1 MGKRKDFP
9 DQEGEG
15 TEDRAARVAEI
26 AKKVADGFYTNPA
39 GIDAIADDMSHS
51 IVGSLYTIR

>member
-9 DQEGEG
+9 DQDGEG

-26 AKKVADGFYTNPA
+26 ARKVANGFYTNPA
-39 GIDAIADDMSHS
+39 GIDAIADDMSYS
-51 IVGSLYTIR
+51 IVETLYTTR